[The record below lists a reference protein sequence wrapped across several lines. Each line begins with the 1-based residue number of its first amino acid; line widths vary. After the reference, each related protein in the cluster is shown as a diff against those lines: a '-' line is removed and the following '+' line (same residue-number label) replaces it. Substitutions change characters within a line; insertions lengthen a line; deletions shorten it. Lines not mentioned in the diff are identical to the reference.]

1 MALSLAKTAQRSMEL
16 QRLGAKEK
24 VEQIL
29 QEVVILRGNHMDHP
43 YGFVWKWIYLPNDQF
58 NGENDNNPL
67 ESGLP

>member
-43 YGFVWKWIYLPNDQF
+43 YGFV
-58 NGENDNNPL
+58 
-67 ESGLP
+67 